1 MSLSD
6 TSINLNDIRDQLE
19 AIEKQCPSSNLVIY
33 APRRK
38 HKQFFNDLC
47 QIYLDAPYRERSLI
61 RDAAADKK
69 GVLNCLLGHVYESA
83 KQVRATRNRR
93 WLQIGLAAAAIQ
105 KGGYDYRDFL
115 LALAELYVT
124 AEEVGIDPKPEFEA
138 LGDGIPADFH
148 TYAVV
153 RSRRGRTG
161 AGIEGA
167 QLAAG

>member
-33 APRRK
+33 TPRQE

-138 LGDGIPADFH
+138 LGDGIPANFH

-153 RSRRGRTG
+153 RSRRAHGRRY
-161 AGIEGA
+161 
-167 QLAAG
+167 

>member
-1 MSLSD
+1 MSSSD

-33 APRRK
+33 TPRQE

-83 KQVRATRNRR
+83 KQVRATRDRR

>member
-1 MSLSD
+1 MSSSD

-19 AIEKQCPSSNLVIY
+19 AIEKQCPSSSLVIY
-33 APRRK
+33 APMQE

-47 QIYLDAPYRERSLI
+47 QIYLDAPYRERWLI
-61 RDAAADKK
+61 RDAVADKK

-93 WLQIGLAAAAIQ
+93 WLQIGLAAASIQ

-138 LGDGIPADFH
+138 IGSGIPADFY

-153 RSRRGRTG
+153 RSRRERPR
-161 AGIEGA
+161 
-167 QLAAG
+167 